1 MTPWRLAEGEKLYR
15 DIHFPHGPLGPYV
28 AAASDRIVGRS
39 LPARIALA
47 ALVALLHLV
56 ALERLSRRVLG
67 PWRAAL
73 ATSAAVAAA
82 MFLRPGGWLFP
93 FSLDTAIAV
102 AALTWACVF
111 QDRADSGPRSRG
123 GAAGLCLAAALLA
136 RPEMGVAAVAVFA
149 FTARREPLRLL
160 RLAVFPLAAAAAVYG
175 ALSVGIGRERL
186 VADGWLRVLDPPE
199 AYRNVYRSYAG
210 LDRIGLR
217 IAELLLATLVLAL
230 GAALLAAA
238 AYFASRV
245 GSRSRTAAILLEVLA
260 IGILAAAAAAR
271 FHPPESLAERLDLF
285 PPLVR
290 VIPPSVVVAAALRL
304 LVRLRHNEP
313 RGPLASVPD
322 TMLWIAALFSL
333 RLLLAAGY
341 VGPYAAFFLPLPLL
355 VALAGV
361 FALADRAAPALG
373 AALPR
378 LTAAALS
385 IFVLFRV
392 ASMVQLYRGR
402 PWSRVDT
409 PVGSLRLT
417 EPVAAATREVLDD
430 LARRLPERATLAG
443 FPETGFYNYVLGRRS
458 PFWLDQ
464 FFPGHLDEA
473 GQARAI
479 GVLDS
484 RPPDALLYAN
494 VLAAGEGARVFGR
507 DYNARL
513 DAAARARFRP
523 AAVYGPGAASGA
535 RIGDPGFFVEV
546 LVPRGNGP

>member
-1 MTPWRLAEGEKLYR
+1 MTPWRLAQGEKLYR
-15 DIHFPHGPLGPYV
+15 DIHFPHGPLGPYL
-28 AAASDRIVGRS
+28 AAASDRVVGRS

-47 ALVALLHLV
+47 ALIALLHLA

-111 QDRADSGPRSRG
+111 QDRADAGGSGMR
-123 GAAGLCLAAALLA
+123 AGLCLAAALLA
-136 RPEMGVAAVAVFA
+136 RPEMGLAAVAVFA
-149 FTARREPLRLL
+149 FAARREPRRLW
-160 RLAVFPLAAAAAVYG
+160 RFAVFPLAAAAVAYG
-175 ALSVGIGRERL
+175 ALSVGLAPERL
-186 VADGWLRVLDPPE
+186 VADGWLRVLDPPQ

-217 IAELLLATLVLAL
+217 VAELLLAALVLAL
-230 GAALLAAA
+230 CAALLAAA
-238 AYFASRV
+238 AFFGSRV
-245 GSRSRTAAILLEVLA
+245 RSRSRTLATLLEVLA
-260 IGILAAAAAAR
+260 IGILAAAAATR
-271 FHPPESLAERLDLF
+271 FHPPASLAERLDLF

-290 VIPPSVVVAAALRL
+290 VIPPWIVVAAALRL
-304 LVRLRHNEP
+304 LVRLRNREP

-322 TMLWIAALFSL
+322 TMLWIAALLSL

-341 VGPYAAFFLPLPLL
+341 VGPYAAFFLPLPLV

-373 AALPR
+373 HALPR
-378 LTAAALS
+378 LTGAALS

-392 ASMVQLYRGR
+392 ASVAQLYRGR

-417 EPVAAATREVLDD
+417 EPVAAVTRDVLED
-430 LARRLPERATLAG
+430 LDGRLPAKATLAG
-443 FPETGFYNYVLGRRS
+443 FPETGFFNYALGRQS

-464 FFPGHLDEA
+464 FFPGHLDES
-473 GQARAI
+473 GEARAI
-479 GVLDS
+479 SVLDR

-507 DYNARL
+507 DYNAGL

-523 AAVYGPGAASGA
+523 VAVYGPGATSGA

-546 LVPRGNGP
+546 LVPRENGP